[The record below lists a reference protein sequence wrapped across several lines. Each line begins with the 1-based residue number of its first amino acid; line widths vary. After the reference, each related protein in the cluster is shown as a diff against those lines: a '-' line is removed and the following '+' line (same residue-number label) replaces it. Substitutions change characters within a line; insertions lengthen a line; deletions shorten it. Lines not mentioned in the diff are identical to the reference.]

1 MRIII
6 MHDWSALMR
15 KHVLITG
22 AVALIGISVSPVQA
36 EVLRYH
42 CTSGDLSVDT
52 VKQTITG
59 TGSGNGEAVPAK
71 IDKRNIYWTD
81 NDGDQHYMD
90 RRGEPGY
97 YLNAGKWI
105 RMTDSCSLMR

>member
-36 EVLRYH
+36 EVL
-42 CTSGDLSVDT
+42 S
-52 VKQTITG
+52 TIAHQ
-59 TGSGNGEAVPAK
+59 EICP
-71 IDKRNIYWTD
+71 WT
-81 NDGDQHYMD
+81 
-90 RRGEPGY
+90 
-97 YLNAGKWI
+97 L
-105 RMTDSCSLMR
+105 